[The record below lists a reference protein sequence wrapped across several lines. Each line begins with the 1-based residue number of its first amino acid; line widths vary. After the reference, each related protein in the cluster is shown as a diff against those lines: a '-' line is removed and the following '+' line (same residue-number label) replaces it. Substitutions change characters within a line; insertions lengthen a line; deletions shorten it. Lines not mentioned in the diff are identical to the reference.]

1 MHLNKI
7 TAFIITAAIVCFSAF
22 SLNAAE
28 LPQNLNTALSL
39 IIKTAVYIEEEAP
52 KPEPKP
58 NTNYVQGCRYAKP
71 IPDIAD
77 DDTSYDYFFE
87 NSVFCGDS
95 LMQGFQLYAQ
105 YVGNNFFNNPIFLAS
120 KSFSLKEALRPV
132 TESSRHPY
140 YQGQKML
147 VEEAIAA
154 ANAKRA
160 FLLFGTNDM
169 VGLTPEETKKEYND
183 LIYRI
188 HKLSPDTKIYVIGAT
203 YIYSSGQKPGF
214 TNENLRRFNDSMY
227 EYCQSFDYLEF
238 INIGDR
244 LIGADDGLKAEYCS
258 DSYVHMTIEGYRVWT
273 KVLRAYAKDFLEI
286 ENTAD

>member
-1 MHLNKI
+1 MHPK
-7 TAFIITAAIVCFSAF
+7 TTPAFIITAAIVCCFCAF

-28 LPQNLNTALSL
+28 LPQNIDTALSL
-39 IIKTAVYIEEEAP
+39 IIKTAVLIEEE
-52 KPEPKP
+52 KPEPVP
-58 NTNYVQGCRYAKP
+58 NTAHVEGCRFTKP

-77 DDTSYDYFFE
+77 DDTSFDSFFE

-95 LMQGFQLYAQ
+95 LMQGFELYCQ
-105 YVGNNFFNNPIFLAS
+105 YMGNGFLNNPVFLAS

-188 HKLSPDTKIYVIGAT
+188 HKLSPDTKIYIIGAT
-203 YIYSSGQKPGF
+203 YIYASAQKPGF
-214 TNENLRRFNDSMY
+214 TNENLRIFNDSMY
-227 EYCQSFDYLEF
+227 KYCQGIDYLEF

-244 LIGADDGLKAEYCS
+244 LIGADDGLKDEYCS
-258 DSYVHMTIEGYRVWT
+258 DNYVHMTTEGYRIWT
-273 KVLRAYAKDFLEI
+273 KVLRAYADYFLTI